1 MTLTAGDCIDQ
12 GRDEHPSL
20 SETNAPSVL
29 LLRQLSREVRSLTTA
44 IAPRMPEFLAQ
55 RLEVAIGDIDFAS
68 EATIDLGD
76 LIPDGWLDIPQLYF
90 TWAVAPSPGAS
101 RPVKAQFV
109 PWQQR
114 MSPRRLPAY
123 TFLNNVIYILGPQQ
137 AYTGFGFAIVA
148 YVPLPTD
155 FTDEADTVPLPDD
168 ARECLAQALA
178 AFALRRLV
186 GNPQFEVNAEAALT
200 QAEVAAASKKAFL
213 NRIWRI
219 TQRQDGRMRDSNLD
233 PGGPWIP

>member
-1 MTLTAGDCIDQ
+1 MALTAGDCIDQ

-29 LLRQLSREVRSLTTA
+29 LLRQLSREVRSLTMA

-55 RLEVAIGDIDFAS
+55 RLEVNVADIDFAD
-68 EATIDLGD
+68 EATIDLTGY
-76 LIPDGWLDIPQLYF
+76 IPGGWLDIPQLYF
-90 TWAVAPSPGAS
+90 TWATAPSPGAS
-101 RPVKAQFV
+101 RPVKATFT

-123 TFLNNVIYILGPQQ
+123 TFLSNVIYILGPQQ
-137 AYTGFGFAIVA
+137 AYTGFGVAVIA

-155 FTDEADTVPLPDD
+155 FTDEADAVPLPDD
-168 ARECLAQALA
+168 AREPLAKALA

-186 GNPQFEVNAEAALT
+186 GNPQFDVNAEAALV
-200 QAEVAAASKKAFL
+200 QAEIAAASKKEFL
-213 NRIWRI
+213 NRVWRL
-219 TQRQDGRMRDSNLD
+219 TQRQDGRMRDVNLD
-233 PGGPWIP
+233 PGGPWLP